1 MPTRLNDY
9 RDFHICFYRY
19 DNLAAQVKAYA
30 DVMGYGYGER
40 RSLVALY
47 SLCYSLPSSI
57 VMMERMGELEKD
69 AEGFYQRNKDRL
81 IFQSDRK
88 YLKLRDAFPKAWR
101 ELSASDVF
109 DWLDS
114 FGGVVDVEKAVR
126 RISRLYQFGRF
137 GSFLLLEAYMAMFG
151 ADSCNDDIDWT
162 KGDTVTSGMLHVL
175 GLDKEAEL
183 WDREEILRVPVETL
197 DATLKRLQK
206 SIPKADGNSASYM
219 ETSLCAY
226 RKLFKGSRYLGY
238 YSDRLLGELVRTLD
252 EYPEHADALG
262 KVFDARA
269 ISVPAGYLGE
279 ICGWRG
285 IRKEKCKEYQRTG
298 RWRQV

>member
-19 DNLAAQVKAYA
+19 DNLAAQMKAYA
-30 DVMGYGYGER
+30 DVMDYGNRER
-40 RSLVALY
+40 RELVALY
-47 SLCYSLPSSI
+47 SLCYCLPSSI
-57 VMMERMGELEKD
+57 VMMERRKELEKD
-69 AEGFYQRNKDRL
+69 AEGFYRRNKDKL

-88 YLKLRDAFPKAWR
+88 YLKLRDAFPKAYR
-101 ELSASDVF
+101 ELFASDVF

-114 FGGVVDVEKAVR
+114 QGGLVDVERAVR
-126 RISRLYQFGRF
+126 RISQMYQFGRF

-183 WDREEILRVPVETL
+183 WDKEEILRVPVETL
-197 DATLKRLQK
+197 DKTLSKLQK

-238 YSDRLLGELVRTLD
+238 YTDRLLGELVQTMKV
-252 EYPEHADALG
+252 YPEHNDALL
-262 KVFDARA
+262 KVYDARA
-269 ISVPAGYLGE
+269 ISVPPEYLGE
-279 ICGWRG
+279 VCGWRG
-285 IRKEKCKEYQRTG
+285 VRKEKCKEYQRTG
-298 RWRQV
+298 KWRQG